1 MKLKTLIKKL
11 EEANSDFK
19 EKYGSEPMIFDLSI
33 DEFDRKIEMTITSKV
48 LKWKYGTMTA
58 KEKRTIKTR
67 Y

>member
-19 EKYGSEPMIFDLSI
+19 EKYGSEPAIFDLSI
-33 DEFDRKIEMTITSKV
+33 DEFDRKLEMTITSKV
-48 LKWKYGTMTA
+48 ERWEYGTKTS
-58 KEKRTIKTR
+58 EKSKDIKVR